1 MYQLNIRM
9 GEFAVRSGSSGGND
23 GPETDPSVVREMMRR
38 ALQGGSGSGGGG
50 DGRTEDGAD
59 E

>member
-9 GEFAVRSGSSGGND
+9 GEFAVKSGGGN
-23 GPETDPSVVREMMRR
+23 GPDTDPSVVREMMRR
-38 ALQGGSGSGGGG
+38 ALQGGSGGG
-50 DGRTEDGAD
+50 RAEEGAD